1 MSAILPLINASFSR
15 LLKPALHTDLSTY
28 LYNNM
33 PRQSINN
40 NRLLPQRQ
48 RRHQLFS
55 KLLNVPFN
63 LPYSRLVQIPAAF
76 GEVVYW
82 QLLRRGAVDVVGKGR
97 EGGGIDL
104 R

>member
-1 MSAILPLINASFSR
+1 MLPLTDASFPR
-15 LLKPALHTDLSTY
+15 LPKPALHTDLSTH

-48 RRHQLFS
+48 RRHQLLS

-63 LPYSRLVQIPAAF
+63 LPYSRLVEITAPF
-76 GEVVYW
+76 GKVVYW
-82 QLLRRGAVDVVGKGR
+82 QLLRRGAVDVIGEGR